1 MVDPSQNHIKR
12 SNAANHP
19 PPAPLRLMKSLLSAV
34 GCIGL
39 FGRDTPPFIFRL
51 QMSGKSTPVLLESG
65 RSEREEEF
73 SDGVG
78 SGAGRECGRTVSH
91 IR

>member
-1 MVDPSQNHIKR
+1 MTTVVW
-12 SNAANHP
+12 
-19 PPAPLRLMKSLLSAV
+19 AV

-51 QMSGKSTPVLLESG
+51 KMPGNSTAVLLESG
-65 RSEREEEF
+65 LSEREEEF

>member
-1 MVDPSQNHIKR
+1 MPSISER
-12 SNAANHP
+12 P
-19 PPAPLRLMKSLLSAV
+19 ERMIYMTTVVSAV

-51 QMSGKSTPVLLESG
+51 QMPGKSTAVLLESG